1 MRGHLVRVPPQLLKL
16 SVMAVRSHP
25 TREKLIA
32 AGRRRFADEGWTTA
46 RVRDIIADARQSND
60 SAINYHF
67 GSRAGL
73 LQAILRIGVEE
84 MESARRTE
92 WDALGGGDGPVETLP
107 VRQITDM
114 VIRPLA
120 DHLQTQDGIDFIRI
134 VGQLGPY
141 TSVERALETD
151 VLQNTV
157 LRQQVEHLTATVVA
171 ETDQVRAT
179 HRIRLFLIALI
190 AMLSARALKIAE
202 LVASGQGTTADDG
215 IDAAAMDAL
224 LCEAGEFPHEKFVDE
239 IVLSLSAA
247 LVAR

>member
-1 MRGHLVRVPPQLLKL
+1 
-16 SVMAVRSHP
+16 MAVRSHP
-25 TREKLIA
+25 TREKLIV

-84 MESARRTE
+84 MESTRKAQ
-92 WDALGGGDGPVETLP
+92 WDALRGSDGTVEQLSI
-107 VRQITDM
+107 RQITDL

-120 DHLQTQDGIDFIRI
+120 DHLQSRHGIDFIRI

-141 TSVERALETD
+141 TSVERALETE
-151 VLQNTV
+151 VLLNTV
-157 LRQQVEHLTATVVA
+157 LRDQVEHLTAMVVA

-190 AMLSARALKIAE
+190 AMLSARAMKLAE
-202 LVASGQGTTADDG
+202 LVTDGKGTEGEDG
-215 IDAAAMDAL
+215 IDAIAMDQL
-224 LCEAGEFPHEKFVDE
+224 LQEAGEFPHEKFVDE
-239 IVLSLSAA
+239 IVLSLAAA
-247 LVAR
+247 LVAM